1 MRIALSLKKL
11 LIFSIIF
18 CLLFPASSVYGH
30 GLGIDTISSI
40 SIQEKQISISVEM
53 PMYFENDQ
61 EQITI
66 TATDTETDETAKNV
80 TFLIG
85 IFHNNEMILRNYFF
99 AEDGV
104 LPIMVTPTDD
114 KEIIIYGEQD
124 SLLGAWYGT
133 DSNLVEIT
141 GPLFNSGGLY
151 TFEIEVRTIDEPTNI
166 IENSGVYNADLT
178 IIDTVSHPQKDQN
191 NEDVEFSTKSYFD
204 SVSNFYYNSEAKEVT
219 FEMPFDWSESQ
230 MSHVSV
236 VHVETHFP
244 KDFVEF
250 LSPSYLGSVNGIK
263 LFKSSV
269 TVDDYTYD
277 EERTVHFVLLQDH
290 LRYLKNEMRA
300 SEEPLPDNIMF
311 KLSASEEAKF
321 PLIAYTASEDFK
333 INLAW
338 DPKDIESGVPTNF
351 VFTIRDSYTDSPM
364 RLSDYTFVI
373 IQNNEELYRVSG
385 NAAVGGDFEKFT
397 FAEDQTGPTIIKF
410 ENIRNTGQETEFAL
424 VVVEGAVVGKVVEE
438 AVIEEVVATQ
448 ESEEEG
454 GGCLIATAAYGSEM
468 APQVQLLREIRDN
481 QLMNTESGSAFMGAF
496 NEAYYSFS
504 PYIAD
509 MERENPMFKEAV
521 KLGLT
526 PMLSSL
532 AIMENADSESEVLGL
547 GLSVI
552 ALNLGMYIG
561 LPAFG
566 ILKLYQIRKN

>member
-1 MRIALSLKKL
+1 MMLSLKKL
-11 LIFSIIF
+11 LILSIIF

-30 GLGIDTISSI
+30 GLGIDTISAI
-40 SIQEKQISISVEM
+40 NIQEKQISVSVEM

-99 AEDGV
+99 AENGI
-104 LPIMVTPTDD
+104 LPIVVTPTDD

-133 DSNLVEIT
+133 DSDPVEIT

-166 IENSGVYNADLT
+166 IEDSGVYIADLT
-178 IIDTVSHPQKDQN
+178 IVDSVSHAQKDQN
-191 NEDVEFSTKSYFD
+191 NEDIEFSTKSYFD
-204 SVSNFYYNSEAKEVT
+204 VVSNFSYDSEAKSVT
-219 FEMPFDWSESQ
+219 FEMPFDWNESK

-244 KDFVEF
+244 KGFLEF
-250 LSPSYLGSVNGIK
+250 LYPSYLGSVNGIK

-277 EERTVHFVLLQDH
+277 DKRTVHFVLLLDH
-290 LRYLKNEMRA
+290 LRYLKNEMR
-300 SEEPLPDNIMF
+300 ELDQPLPDKIMF

-321 PLIAYTASEDFK
+321 PLIAYTASEEFK
-333 INLAW
+333 LNLAW
-338 DPKDIESGVPTNF
+338 DPENIESGVPTNF
-351 VFTIRDSYTDSPM
+351 VFTIRDSYTDGPL

-373 IQNNEELYRVSG
+373 VQNNEEIHRVSG

-397 FAEDQTGPTIIKF
+397 FGADQTGPTTIKF

-424 VVVEGAVVGKVVEE
+424 VVVPGSKVS
-438 AVIEEVVATQ
+438 TSTN
-448 ESEEEG
+448 ESSENESSEEG

-468 APQVQLLREIRDN
+468 SPQVQLLREIRDN
-481 QLMNTESGSAFMGAF
+481 QLMNTEAGTAFMSTF
-496 NEAYYSFS
+496 NNVYYSFS
-504 PYIAD
+504 PVIAD

-532 AIMENADSESEVLGL
+532 AIMENANSESEVLGL

-552 ALNLGMYIG
+552 ALNLGMYIA

-566 ILKLYQIRKN
+566 IIKVIQLRKN

>member
-1 MRIALSLKKL
+1 MILSLKKL
-11 LIFSIIF
+11 LILSMIF

-40 SIQEKQISISVEM
+40 NIQEKQISVSVEM

-66 TATDTETDETAKNV
+66 TATDTETNETAKNV

-85 IFHNNEMILRNYFF
+85 VFQDNEMILRNYFF
-99 AEDGV
+99 AENGI
-104 LPIMVTPTDD
+104 LPITVTPTDD

-124 SLLGAWYGT
+124 SLLGAWHGT
-133 DSNLVEIT
+133 DLDPLEIT

-166 IENSGVYNADLT
+166 VEDSGVYTADLT
-178 IIDTVSHPQKDQN
+178 IVDSVSHSQKDQN

-204 SVSNFYYNSEAKEVT
+204 SVSNFSYDSEAKSVT
-219 FEMPFDWSESQ
+219 FEMPFDWNESK

-244 KDFVEF
+244 KGFLEF
-250 LSPSYLGSVNGIK
+250 LYPSYIGSVNDIK

-277 EERTVHFVLLQDH
+277 DKRTVHFVLLLDH
-290 LRYLKNEMRA
+290 LRYLKNEMRE
-300 SEEPLPDNIMF
+300 SGQTLPDKITF
-311 KLSASEEAKF
+311 KLSASEDAKF
-321 PLIAYTASEDFK
+321 PLIAYTASEEFK
-333 INLAW
+333 LNLAW
-338 DPKDIESGVPTNF
+338 DPEDIESGVPTNF
-351 VFTIRDSYTDSPM
+351 VFTIRDSYTDGPL

-373 IQNNEELYRVSG
+373 IQNNEEIHRVSG
-385 NAAVGGDFEKFT
+385 NAEVGGDFEKFT
-397 FAEDQTGPTIIKF
+397 FAADQTGPTTIKF

-424 VVVEGAVVGKVVEE
+424 VVVPGSKVLTSQDKSTEN
-438 AVIEEVVATQ
+438 
-448 ESEEEG
+448 ESTEEG

-468 APQVQLLREIRDN
+468 SPQVQMLREIRDN
-481 QLMNTESGSAFMGAF
+481 QLMNTEAGKSFMSGF
-496 NEAYYSFS
+496 NEMYYSFS

-509 MERENPMFKEAV
+509 YERENPMFKEVV

-532 AIMENADSESEVLGL
+532 AIMENANSESEVLGL

-552 ALNLGMYIG
+552 ALNLGMYIA

-566 ILKLYQIRKN
+566 IIKVIQLRKN